1 MLTKFDF
8 LCLITVLCSVAMAV
22 VWATSSCLI
31 KTEACSDE
39 PEQNKTARKPR
50 RRKVQLDDC
59 HNISASTILKSES
72 SATLMEQPVE
82 MSQPVEKETIRKLI
96 WDIDKEIRDLK
107 LYSQFAEAKRCSIRE
122 NCVRKLEEM
131 EQAQF
136 CFLRKDGGFTV

>member
-59 HNISASTILKSES
+59 HSVSES
-72 SATLMEQPVE
+72 TFLKPESSTTLMEHPVE
-82 MSQPVEKETIRKLI
+82 MSQQVERETIRKLM

-131 EQAQF
+131 EKTKF
-136 CFLRKDGGFTV
+136 STV

>member
-8 LCLITVLCSVAMAV
+8 LCLITVVCSVAMAV
-22 VWATSSCLI
+22 VWATGSCLI

-107 LYSQFAEAKRCSIRE
+107 L
-122 NCVRKLEEM
+122 
-131 EQAQF
+131 
-136 CFLRKDGGFTV
+136 GGHTLVIA